1 MDDIRAIL
9 DTANQFNDA
18 HDITGCLLYYNN
30 EFVQLLEGDKTEVL
44 DLYENIKRDKRHSY
58 VLLLG
63 KGEKEKR
70 LFDNWNMAFQDLNNE
85 SNAKSEMKEFTR
97 NFEALSELSKTPT
110 HVTELFFEVSKL
122 ILSYGLEAE

>member
-1 MDDIRAIL
+1 MFELVCCSKASPSLTMDDIRAIL

-63 KGEKEKR
+63 KGE
-70 LFDNWNMAFQDLNNE
+70 
-85 SNAKSEMKEFTR
+85 
-97 NFEALSELSKTPT
+97 NF
-110 HVTELFFEVSKL
+110 
-122 ILSYGLEAE
+122 